1 MDQYRREA
9 AAWAE
14 EWRIEH
20 KRKRII
26 AAAAA
31 VILIAVIAFAVV
43 FITRMAMR
51 TTFSSADEMKEA
63 VQGRYAIGRY
73 YEDIVIEGN
82 NITHTYLAWS
92 HYDRRYAEEY
102 GYDADEDSV
111 YEDRVV
117 KWDYKRGVIKTE
129 WMGDFIV
136 DKDGNLRRG
145 SYSIYYK
152 TDEPR
157 PDPID
162 PATLGQPSSDEE
174 ADAAVDADEDA
185 DDNTDDSEAADDIPD
200 ERQEGLEAVE
210 AAAAAAG
217 VSAKPND
224 Q

>member
-1 MDQYRREA
+1 MDQDRREA

-31 VILIAVIAFAVV
+31 MILIAVIAFAVV

-51 TTFSSADEMKEA
+51 MTFSSADEMREA
-63 VQGRYAIGRY
+63 MQGRYAIGRY
-73 YEDIVIEGN
+73 YEDIIIDGN

-102 GYDADEDSV
+102 GYDADEDHV

-117 KWDYKRGVIKTE
+117 KWDYRRGVIKTE

-136 DKDGNLRRG
+136 DKDGNLHRG
-145 SYSIYYK
+145 SYSVYYK

-157 PDPID
+157 PEPID
-162 PATLGQPSSDEE
+162 PATLGQPSEDTSGDG
-174 ADAAVDADEDA
+174 DAADGNEATEDTSGDAEENA
-185 DDNTDDSEAADDIPD
+185 LE
-200 ERQEGLEAVE
+200 ERTEGLDAVE

-217 VSAKPND
+217 VSEKSRE
-224 Q
+224 

>member
-1 MDQYRREA
+1 MDQDRREA

-31 VILIAVIAFAVV
+31 VILIAVIAFAVI

-117 KWDYKRGVIKTE
+117 KWDYRRGVIKTE

-174 ADAAVDADEDA
+174 ADAAE
-185 DDNTDDSEAADDIPD
+185 EAADDIPD
-200 ERQEGLEAVE
+200 ERQEGLDAVE

-217 VSAKPND
+217 VSAKSKD